1 MGNPYSDML
10 LDKQDY
16 WKILRNQLTVTG
28 TWNSSFTGEVT
39 DDWHMVVHLLKEKKI
54 DPAQFISHRYRL
66 EELDR
71 GFEIMRDKSEDYI
84 KIMAV
89 ME

>member
-1 MGNPYSDML
+1 
-10 LDKQDY
+10 
-16 WKILRNQLTVTG
+16 
-28 TWNSSFTGEVT
+28 
-39 DDWHMVVHLLKEKKI
+39 MVVYLLKEKKI

-66 EELDR
+66 EELNR

-89 ME
+89 TE

>member
-1 MGNPYSDML
+1 MPFGA
-10 LDKQDY
+10 
-16 WKILRNQLTVTG
+16 
-28 TWNSSFTGEVT
+28 NSRIRS
-39 DDWHMVVHLLKEKKI
+39 
-54 DPAQFISHRYRL
+54 AQFISQRYRL

>member
-1 MGNPYSDML
+1 M
-10 LDKQDY
+10 
-16 WKILRNQLTVTG
+16 I
-28 TWNSSFTGEVT
+28 
-39 DDWHMVVHLLKEKKI
+39 VHLLKEKKI
-54 DPAQFISHRYRL
+54 DPAQFISYCYRL

>member
-1 MGNPYSDML
+1 LEDFKKSADGNRNVEFL
-10 LDKQDY
+10 LY
-16 WKILRNQLTVTG
+16 RRSN
-28 TWNSSFTGEVT
+28 
-39 DDWHMVVHLLKEKKI
+39 WHMIVHLLKEKKI
-54 DPAQFISHRYRL
+54 DPVQFISHCYKL
-66 EELDR
+66 EELKR